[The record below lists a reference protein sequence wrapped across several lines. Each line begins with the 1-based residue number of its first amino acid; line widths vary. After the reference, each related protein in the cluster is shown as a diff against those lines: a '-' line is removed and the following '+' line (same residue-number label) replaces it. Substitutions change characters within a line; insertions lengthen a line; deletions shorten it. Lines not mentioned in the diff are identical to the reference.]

1 MFHQPP
7 AGPKHTSA
15 HWRSCGG
22 VIKLLN
28 GSQKSRREA
37 GEGTTNRLS
46 KSWPGDVSA
55 SWVATSLVATEVKKQ
70 HLEREMLCFPD
81 WLKCIR
87 LIGFQSEMRDVFNVL
102 SPLLAGPPNSYMPQ
116 RKISETH
123 VLLATQT
130 RFCAKFVM
138 QCKYTMQSFSTHSLK
153 RNQPPK

>member
-15 HWRSCGG
+15 HWRSSGG

-55 SWVATSLVATEVKKQ
+55 SWVATSLVATEAEKQ
-70 HLEREMLCFPD
+70 HLEREMLCYPD
-81 WLKCIR
+81 RHRDRETIKIDT
-87 LIGFQSEMRDVFNVL
+87 QSKHQRGPALML
-102 SPLLAGPPNSYMPQ
+102 S
-116 RKISETH
+116 
-123 VLLATQT
+123 QT
-130 RFCAKFVM
+130 REEIVPEGVVTEQGIYRKFHM
-138 QCKYTMQSFSTHSLK
+138 E
-153 RNQPPK
+153 N